1 MDTILAVLIWV
12 IGGMILLYLLAVM
25 PRIIG
30 RPDKSPFV
38 NRLYAHR
45 GLYDNNGDAPENSL
59 RAFEK
64 AVAGGYGIELD
75 IRLTKDKIPVVFH
88 DATLERMCGREGKVC
103 EYTYGE
109 LQQFVLGNSDQRIP
123 TLKEVLEVVDGKVP
137 LIVEFKMDGT
147 DCSLCPIG
155 DALLRNYKG
164 AYCIES
170 FNPLCLF
177 WYRRH
182 NKGVMRGQLS
192 MDYSKE
198 EKYKGP
204 LYFLLKYLLFNGWTK
219 PDFIAYDC
227 HASVN
232 FSLKICKNLYK
243 CLTVAWTVESP
254 EELKKYKKIYDLFI
268 FGNFVLK

>member
-1 MDTILAVLIWV
+1 MDVILAVLIWGV
-12 IGGMILLYLLAVM
+12 GGMTLLYLLAIM
-25 PRIIG
+25 PRMME
-30 RPDKSPFV
+30 RPDKSPFA

-123 TLKEVLEVVDGKVP
+123 TLKEVLKVVDGKVP
-137 LIVEFKMDGT
+137 LIVEFKMDGM

-155 DALLRNYKG
+155 DALLRNYRG

-170 FNPLCLF
+170 FNPLCLL

-182 NKGVMRGQLS
+182 NKEVMRGQLS
-192 MDYSKE
+192 QDYSKD
-198 EKYKGP
+198 KNYKGP
-204 LYFLLKYLLFNGWTK
+204 LYFLLKYLLFNGWGK

-227 HASVN
+227 HALGN
-232 FSLKICKNLYK
+232 ISLKICKNLYK
-243 CLTVAWTVESP
+243 CLTVAWTIKSQ
-254 EELKKYKKIYDLFI
+254 EELEMHKKEHDLCIFDNFI
-268 FGNFVLK
+268 PK